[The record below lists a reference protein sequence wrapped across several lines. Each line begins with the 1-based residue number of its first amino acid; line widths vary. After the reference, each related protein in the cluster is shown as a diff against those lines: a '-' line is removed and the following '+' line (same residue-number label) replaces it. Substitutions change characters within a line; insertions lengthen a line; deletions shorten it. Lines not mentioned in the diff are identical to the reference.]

1 MSMPE
6 HEAEV
11 TIRPMTEEE
20 IKKYGAP
27 LRQTCTVCGRELP
40 LNQFEFIVPGVER
53 EQMILDNS
61 CRQRRDICK
70 ECEKKQGKRRKKS
83 HRGVPQALRPVIRDD
98 GQRYATARSAAENTG
113 ITLDHLLACLRGRHK
128 RAGGHGWR
136 WATAKEVKNHASS

>member
-53 EQMILDNS
+53 EQMILGNS
-61 CRQRRDICK
+61 CRQRR
-70 ECEKKQGKRRKKS
+70 G
-83 HRGVPQALRPVIRDD
+83 
-98 GQRYATARSAAENTG
+98 
-113 ITLDHLLACLRGRHK
+113 HL
-128 RAGGHGWR
+128 
-136 WATAKEVKNHASS
+136 